1 LYIEHDF
8 INVINP
14 GGEKNQNKLVV
25 W

>member
-14 GGEKNQNKLVV
+14 DGEKNQNKLVV